1 MMKQGQKMSE
11 FRLSFPACVVAGKNG
26 LTAEDTVLLRKYT
39 FPDGVRSPDDVV
51 TILALSR
58 LCPEQCEE
66 WRTYF
71 VESLAGYI
79 IHHCYPTGT
88 LDEINVAWIESVF
101 ATRGII
107 WSAMELELVLH
118 VIEIS
123 PHVPPA
129 LTVLALD
136 QLQHAIAGGD
146 GAYRS
151 IRGCSDNRVTEFDLR
166 YIHRVLRHAF
176 DGNGLRLTE
185 READAM
191 RRIDA
196 AASPGASHPDWHDLV
211 AAAGCAADRKPAQPA
226 EKRWLRVPDAFFL
239 DAEMSPDPLADTS
252 SSLSALPAG

>member
-1 MMKQGQKMSE
+1 MSE
-11 FRLSFPACVVAGKNG
+11 FRLPFPACVVAGKHG

-39 FPDGVRSPDDVV
+39 FPDGVQSPDDVV
-51 TILALSR
+51 TILALNQ

-71 VESLAGYI
+71 VESLTRYI
-79 IHHCYPTGT
+79 VHHCYPSGT

-151 IRGCSDNRVTEFDLR
+151 IRGRLDNGVTEFDLR

-176 DGNGLRLTE
+176 EGNGLRLTE
-185 READAM
+185 KEVDAI

-196 AASPGASHPDWHDLV
+196 AAAPGASHPDWHDLV
-211 AAAGCAADRKPAQPA
+211 AAADGGTDRKSAQST
-226 EKRWLRVPDAFFL
+226 EKPTRWLRVPDTLFL
-239 DAEMSPDPLADTS
+239 EDEMSPDPFADMS
-252 SSLSALPAG
+252 PSISYRSAR

>member
-1 MMKQGQKMSE
+1 MSE
-11 FRLSFPACVVAGKNG
+11 IRLSFPACVVAGKHG
-26 LTAEDTVLLRKYT
+26 LTAVDTVLLRKYT

-51 TILALSR
+51 TILALNR

-79 IHHCYPTGT
+79 VHHCYPSGT
-88 LDEINVAWIESVF
+88 LDEINAAWIESVF

-129 LTVLALD
+129 LTVLALE

-151 IRGCSDNRVTEFDLR
+151 IRGCSDNGVTEFDLR

-176 DGNGLRLTE
+176 EASGLRLTE
-185 READAM
+185 REVDAI

-196 AASPGASHPDWHDLV
+196 ATAPGASHPDWHDLV
-211 AAAGCAADRKPAQPA
+211 AAAGCGADCKSAQSA
-226 EKRWLRVPDAFFL
+226 EKPTRWLRVPDTFFL
-239 DAEMSPDPLADTS
+239 DEDMSPGPSADMS
-252 SSLSALPAG
+252 PCISCP